1 MKIVDRYSLNARFYP
16 MVLFYM
22 PVLLLGALFSF
33 QFDKYTHLLT
43 SLGILG
49 ALSFFLQ
56 QIGRDPGKKKEKA
69 LWQSW
74 GGAPSTQLL
83 RWQDSTIDANTKK
96 RYHLKL
102 QELCKL
108 DIVPDENFEKA
119 HPQEADVA
127 YQSWVKFLITKTRD
141 TKKFSLLFTENI
153 SYGFRRNMW
162 GLKPYAISLLII
174 LMITTYGYYGFT
186 KKAFNPVAFP
196 FTFFI
201 AEGGLQ
207 ILLWTWAI
215 KVKQQWV
222 RLPANAYAERLL
234 EAIENLK
241 KEKAETKPKNKK

>member
-1 MKIVDRYSLNARFYP
+1 MKIIDRYSLNARFYP

-74 GGAPSTQLL
+74 GGTPSTQLL

-108 DIVPDENFEKA
+108 DIVPDENFEKE
-119 HPQEADVA
+119 HPQEADAA
-127 YQSWVKFLITKTRD
+127 YQSWVRFLITKTRD
-141 TKKFSLLFTENI
+141 ATKFSLLFTENI

-162 GLKPYAISLLII
+162 GLKPYAIALLIA
-174 LMITTYGYYGFT
+174 LMVVTYVYYGFT
-186 KKAFNPVAFP
+186 NKTFDFLKFP
-196 FTFFI
+196 WLFFI
-201 AEGGLQ
+201 AEACLQ
-207 ILLWTWAI
+207 ILLWIWI
-215 KVKQQWV
+215 LKVKPNWV

-241 KEKAETKPKNKK
+241 KEKSEAKPKNKK